1 MVRIIPHTEKLF
13 IGGDFYGHIGAS
25 ARGYDDVHGGFGFRD
40 RNEGGNSLLD
50 FARAFDLVIANL
62 GFPKREKH
70 LVTFGNSMGKTQI
83 DYLLCRKYDK
93 GLCTDYNVIPTDR
106 EVLGVTKGSTGGH
119 KKDWWWNEE
128 VQGKVEAKKDSYLK
142 LVESTNEKEKRTYQE
157 CYRNAKKEAKLAITT
172 AKNAQYA
179 RAHYSLL
186 IRLVSLLKAEAFG
199 LGSSL
204 DQSLEKQNPSASGKV
219 FFIPFAMIAMQ
230 SLKISTSSI
239 E

>member
-93 GLCTDYNVIPTDR
+93 GLCTDYKVIPTDR

-172 AKNAQYA
+172 AKNA
-179 RAHYSLL
+179 RLL
-186 IRLVSLLKAEAFG
+186 VCTRSSGAKAGTRSCTGWPRLVSLLKAEAFG

-204 DQSLEKQNPSASGKV
+204 DQSLEKQNPSAS
-219 FFIPFAMIAMQ
+219 
-230 SLKISTSSI
+230 
-239 E
+239 